1 MLATVT
7 YTRPPYARAADK
19 SAAYHPTRQHHHQ
32 PQMPLEDMSDNHHHH
47 PPPLP
52 HILKRETDPSL
63 SPPPQPPPG
72 TASRGALDLDFL
84 HDLRSLV
91 GDGSRTETERL
102 AAIDTLVAAR
112 IAWTAA
118 GEGYMARREDILGS
132 DGGGGEGQFNAPG
145 WGGSCRE
152 MGFGQATRADAW
164 HSARRQSFLTSLPD
178 DLILTIIRHLEPAS
192 LGRVE
197 ASCRKMHSIITHYSQ
212 SLWRHLTA
220 KVWGVPT
227 APHDPRLSG
236 YFIPKES
243 DWKTVFE
250 ERHNL
255 YTGQYRFR
263 MIADLEGLASRSRR
277 QELVEERKDVYARK
291 TRKYV
296 LHCGQPTTM
305 GSGYAVNLRL
315 CGPYM
320 LWISNNSLAACKI
333 DGHTAHYLE
342 HHTAPVIA
350 LATNHRD
357 LAVTAAEDTT
367 MCVWDLERSHCVR
380 VLRGVDVLD
389 CAIHENVLVSYNND
403 NVIDVWDVREADRI
417 NRIDVRLFGDVDSTV
432 LTREVK
438 IAVWGDNIV
447 CGFENTVFLVIC
459 RIRGILKF
467 TLSEPAAYHRDEFD
481 STSYPTVLAM
491 YDNILFSR
499 GVRCHEICVWNLDTG
514 ELLYRLSES
523 ISFQT
528 AVGHPIRPSEVIT
541 DFTLDS
547 RGSFLMCTVENEGGD
562 VYLLAWDFRKAPR
575 GGEGVAG
582 AAATAVTAGAA
593 EVGGGGVVGAKQ
605 ERERRYEKRSLEGVA
620 GEVRFEYT
628 NFWLCYEV

>member
-1 MLATVT
+1 MLATVQ

-19 SAAYHPTRQHHHQ
+19 PAAYHHNHQHHHQ
-32 PQMPLEDMSDNHHHH
+32 PQMSPADISDNHPPPPPHVPKREADQSPTPPPPPP
-47 PPPLP
+47 PPPLAAA
-52 HILKRETDPSL
+52 
-63 SPPPQPPPG
+63 
-72 TASRGALDLDFL
+72 TASRGAVGLDFL

-118 GEGYMARREDILGS
+118 GERYMVRREDILG
-132 DGGGGEGQFNAPG
+132 GGGGEGQFDALVMDDR
-145 WGGSCRE
+145 CREE

-164 HSARRQSFLTSLPD
+164 HSVGRPPFLTSLPD
-178 DLILTIIRHLEPAS
+178 DLILTIIRHLDPAA

-220 KVWGVPT
+220 NVWGVPT
-227 APHDPRLSG
+227 APLDPRLSG

-263 MIADLEGLASRSRR
+263 MVADIEGLASRSRR
-277 QELVEERKDVYARK
+277 QELVEERKDFYARK

-367 MCVWDLERSHCVR
+367 MCVWDLERSQCAR

-417 NRIDVRLFGDVDSTV
+417 NRIDVRLFGNVDATV

-467 TLSEPAAYHRDEFD
+467 TLAEPAVYHRDEFD

-575 GGEGVAG
+575 GGGGDG
-582 AAATAVTAGAA
+582 AASASAAAVTAG
-593 EVGGGGVVGAKQ
+593 VSGVGARQ

>member
-1 MLATVT
+1 MPDMLATLQ
-7 YTRPPYARAADK
+7 YTRPPYARADK
-19 SAAYHPTRQHHHQ
+19 PATYYHQHQQSQHN
-32 PQMPLEDMSDNHHHH
+32 PQMSV
-47 PPPLP
+47 
-52 HILKRETDPSL
+52 L
-63 SPPPQPPPG
+63 SGTPPPQQPQPQPRSPSCHSP
-72 TASRGALDLDFL
+72 TRGGDIDFL

-91 GDGSRTETERL
+91 ADNSRTESERL
-102 AAIDTLVAAR
+102 LAIDTLVSAR

-118 GEGYMARREDILGS
+118 GERYMVRREDVFGGS
-132 DGGGGEGQFNAPG
+132 GGGGVEAPQFREPMIR
-145 WGGSCRE
+145 GGGE
-152 MGFGQATRADAW
+152 EPFLQATRADMW
-164 HSARRQSFLTSLPD
+164 HRVGRPALLTSLPD
-178 DLILTIIRHLEPAS
+178 DLILTIMRHLDPAS
-192 LGRVE
+192 LGRLE
-197 ASCRKMHSIITHYSQ
+197 ASCHKLHSIITHYSQ
-212 SLWRHLTA
+212 SIWRHLTA

-227 APHDPRLSG
+227 APNDPRLSG
-236 YFIPKES
+236 YFIPPES

-255 YTGQYRFR
+255 YTAQYRFR
-263 MIADLEGLASRSRR
+263 MVADLEGLASRSRR

-291 TRKYV
+291 NRKYV

-320 LWISNNSLAACKI
+320 LWISNNALAACKI

-367 MCVWDLERSHCVR
+367 MCVWDLSRSQCVR

-417 NRIDVRLFGDVDSTV
+417 NRIDVRLFGNVDATV

-467 TLSEPAAYHRDEFD
+467 TLAEPAVYHRDEFD

-575 GGEGVAG
+575 LGATDDGIGTTTAMAATKTT
-582 AAATAVTAGAA
+582 AAAAVGRGGS
-593 EVGGGGVVGAKQ
+593 VGKVGSWL